1 MKRPDVVAHTHNPS
15 TQEVDAERWRHFQ
28 GPPRLHSEF
37 RTARAIQR
45 DPVSNNK
52 ETVTKDDEQDC
63 NPTEHLYLKYLRFH
77 VNLGKSLIKYPGV
90 LSPEKPILFYIL
102 STTQRHGRHLLV
114 FSDGIRPLSPHP
126 HPDHHHQKENK
137 KERKTNDGF
146 RCKCLHSQW
155 KWLQQRWMEPSKM
168 KWSRQEMYT
177 YFYF

>member
-146 RCKCLHSQW
+146 HCKCLHSQ
-155 KWLQQRWMEPSKM
+155 
-168 KWSRQEMYT
+168 
-177 YFYF
+177 